1 MIGDDIAA
9 ALPDLRAQA
18 ESLMTETVEVGVYTD
33 GVDGNLNPTLTLADE
48 HYTGIGQIKYPSLA
62 VSDRTPASQQAASV
76 SAVLKVPVGS
86 GADIRPGDRVVVT
99 ASTSDG
105 SLVGHSYRVAAWP
118 AAGSVSAHRYPL
130 EEWS

>member
-1 MIGDDIAA
+1 MLGDDIAA
-9 ALPDLRAQA
+9 ALPALRVQA
-18 ESLMTETVEVGVYTD
+18 ESLMTETVQVGVFAD
-33 GVDGNLNPTLTLADE
+33 GQDELLNPTLTLTDE
-48 HYTGIGQIKYPSLA
+48 HYAGKGQIKYPSLA
-62 VSDRTPASQQAASV
+62 VSERVPASQQAASV

-105 SLVGHSYRVAAWP
+105 SLVGHSYRIAAWP
-118 AAGSVSAHRYPL
+118 AAGQVTAHRYPL

>member
-18 ESLMTETVEVGVYTD
+18 ESLMTETVEVGEFTVE
-33 GVDGNLNPTLTLADE
+33 VDGNLNPIETLAE
-48 HYTGIGQIKYPSLA
+48 AHYTGKGQIKYPSLA
-62 VSDRTPASQQAASV
+62 VSDRVAASQQAASV

-86 GADIRPGDRVVVT
+86 GADIRPGDTVRVT

-105 SLVGHSYRVAAWP
+105 SLVGRKFRIAAWP
-118 AAGSVSAHRYPL
+118 ASGQVSAHRYPI